1 MEESSIEH
9 AKYWRNSLA
18 DAELGRGRFQTKE
31 AGGFLRL
38 AEQEVAT
45 GHVSNAAI
53 EKCFRGEGDVV
64 RTVEVVI
71 RPKVY
76 LFRVE
81 HGEQRRSGVPEIVT
95 PIVTRALLARDG
107 RLYPL
112 AHTVVPRD
120 ILEPLGRGSFVIG
133 TVADQDEFLTKNV
146 PPRIVYCEEDQSAE
160 ADFEN
165 QWSSYVGACERL
177 FEHVG
182 QGWPRA
188 EDGFEMADYGYLIK
202 EGSIKGTRLHI
213 IPLYDHIRDNNP
225 SAPLFDRYASI
236 GKPEIQRC
244 LPANAGFSARLGHP
258 SDQFPL
264 VQAQR
269 DSLAHLLVAEAGE
282 ILAVNGPPG
291 TGKTTLLLSVVAS
304 LWAKAALEGS
314 EPPIILAASTNNQ
327 AVTNIIDAFGKDF
340 SKGTGQF
347 ADRWLP
353 NIKSFGAYFGNRD
366 KEARN
371 EDKYQ
376 TRSFFERIEA
386 ADYVAKAEA
395 AYLQAGKRPFPEIA
409 PERMTVEAVV
419 TALRQAIKK
428 EAEKLELMERAWP
441 ALTAAR
447 EAIRAELGDDPD
459 SGLAERRQQLAIT
472 KSEKYAFGKLK
483 EQWEEY
489 LAQESIFYSLFSWLA
504 PVRTKRMRL
513 ARMFLKKA
521 WPPSRSQEEWQS
533 IEQIESRI
541 KVTVDKLDDVLQEQ
555 RVRLQRAEDLLQLG
569 KERLGDWRWALTPL
583 GMTENAEHSSL
594 AECDAIAD
602 TRIRFTI
609 FLLTTHFWE
618 GRWLIDMQ
626 ELQIDKKTKNNRMT
640 VEKRWGRRMKLTPC
654 IVSTFFMLPSEMK
667 FSRDNG
673 HDLDDYLYDF
683 ADLLIVDEAGQVLPE
698 VAGASFALSKK
709 ALVIGDTF
717 QIEPTWSIPAR
728 VDVGNLISTGL
739 IPEKSHDA
747 AYDHFSD
754 TGKSAAS
761 GSVMRIAQR
770 VTRYHYDLGLPR
782 GLFLYEHRRCFD
794 EIIKYSNELCYQNK
808 LIPKRGAKADADKNG
823 NGLPALGYLHIDG
836 ICQQSNGGS
845 RRNLLE
851 AETVAAWLDGN
862 KNELETKYE
871 RPLCRIVGVVTPFDS
886 QVRAITR
893 ACAKLRIKVGDKKDE
908 MTVGTVHSLQGA
920 ERPIVIFSSVY
931 SKHSDGRFIDKSPSM
946 LNVAVSRAEDSFLV
960 FGDMDVFEVAS
971 KTAPR
976 ERLAALLFQD
986 PANALHFEYRLR
998 QDLKS
1003 LRTEVHQLRDAQ
1015 EHDSFLL
1022 ETLAK
1027 VSREINIVTPWIRL
1041 ECIEEIG
1048 AMEAMS
1054 AAIQR
1059 GIKVSIYTDPEF
1071 NTTDNDPKLAA
1082 AKRQKLR
1089 FAVDALSEKGIETV
1103 FVGRVH
1109 SKAVIGDDE
1118 LYCVGSFNWFSASR
1132 DSRYARHETSLV
1144 YRGLDLASEIEIMR
1158 RSLKQRITRWRQ

>member
-1 MEESSIEH
+1 MH
-9 AKYWRNSLA
+9 
-18 DAELGRGRFQTKE
+18 
-31 AGGFLRL
+31 
-38 AEQEVAT
+38 
-45 GHVSNAAI
+45 
-53 EKCFRGEGDVV
+53 
-64 RTVEVVI
+64 
-71 RPKVY
+71 
-76 LFRVE
+76 
-81 HGEQRRSGVPEIVT
+81 
-95 PIVTRALLARDG
+95 
-107 RLYPL
+107 
-112 AHTVVPRD
+112 
-120 ILEPLGRGSFVIG
+120 
-133 TVADQDEFLTKNV
+133 
-146 PPRIVYCEEDQSAE
+146 
-160 ADFEN
+160 
-165 QWSSYVGACERL
+165 
-177 FEHVG
+177 
-182 QGWPRA
+182 
-188 EDGFEMADYGYLIK
+188 
-202 EGSIKGTRLHI
+202 
-213 IPLYDHIRDNNP
+213 
-225 SAPLFDRYASI
+225 
-236 GKPEIQRC
+236 
-244 LPANAGFSARLGHP
+244 
-258 SDQFPL
+258 
-264 VQAQR
+264 
-269 DSLAHLLVAEAGE
+269 
-282 ILAVNGPPG
+282 
-291 TGKTTLLLSVVAS
+291 
-304 LWAKAALEGS
+304 
-314 EPPIILAASTNNQ
+314 
-327 AVTNIIDAFGKDF
+327 
-340 SKGTGQF
+340 
-347 ADRWLP
+347 
-353 NIKSFGAYFGNRD
+353 
-366 KEARN
+366 
-371 EDKYQ
+371 
-376 TRSFFERIEA
+376 SFFDSVESG
-386 ADYVAKAEA
+386 DYVAAAEA
-395 AYLQAGKRPFPEIA
+395 AYLQAGLHSFPEMA
-409 PERMTVEAVV
+409 PERMTTVEAIV
-419 TALRQAIKK
+419 TALRRAIKK
-428 EAEKLELMERAWP
+428 EVEKLELMERAWP

-459 SGLAERRQQLAIT
+459 SGLAERRQQLAT
-472 KSEKYAFGKLK
+472 TESEKRAFGKLK

-489 LAQESIFYSLFSWLA
+489 RAQESILYSLFSWLA

-513 ARMFLKKA
+513 ARLFLKDA
-521 WPPSRSQEEWQS
+521 WPSSRSQEEWQG
-533 IEQIESRI
+533 IEQIEARI
-541 KVTVDKLDDVLQEQ
+541 KATVNKLNDLLEKQ
-555 RVRLQRAEDLLQLG
+555 RVRLQRGTDLLQVG
-569 KERLGDWRWALTPL
+569 KERLADWRWALTPL
-583 GMTENAEHSSL
+583 GLTGSAEHLSL

-602 TRIRFTI
+602 THIRFTI
-609 FLLTTHFWE
+609 FLLTTHYWE

-626 ELQIDKKTKNNRMT
+626 QLLPKIDEEKTKNGRIPT
-640 VEKRWGRRMKLTPC
+640 GKRWHRRMKLTPC
-654 IVSTFFMLPSEMK
+654 IVSTFFMLPLEMK
-667 FSRDNG
+667 VGRHNG
-673 HDLDDYLYDF
+673 HDFVDDYLYDF
-683 ADLLIVDEAGQVLPE
+683 ADLLVVDEAGQVLPE

-709 ALVIGDTF
+709 ALVIGDTL
-717 QIEPTWSIPAR
+717 QIEPIWSIPAR

-739 IPEKSHDA
+739 IPEKSYDA

-851 AETVAAWLDGN
+851 AETFAAWLDGN
-862 KNELETKYE
+862 RNELETKYR

-893 ACAKLRIKVGDKKDE
+893 ACAKLGIKVGDKKDE

-931 SKHSDGRFIDKSPSM
+931 SKHSDGGFIDKSSSM

-976 ERLAALLFQD
+976 GRLAALLFQD

-1089 FAVDALSEKGIETV
+1089 SAVDALSEKGIETV